1 MKRVRREGG
10 PGYGFRKHMNDVN
23 LHHST
28 PTFAADAPIADP
40 ALDRFG
46 RWPFAERVA
55 KILAMRQDPSS
66 LVVGLYG
73 AWGEGKTT
81 VLRFIERA
89 LNSYGH
95 VVCVWFNPWSYRDEG
110 PLIRSFFNSLGEAI
124 DASLGPRH
132 EKVGP
137 KLREYAALLAP
148 EAHGYGGDGG
158 HTFGEANAALEL
170 KKVRAWIGDLLQ
182 ALGRRVVVFVD
193 DMDRLEKETV
203 QAVFRLVKLSADF
216 DNTTYVLSFDPKVV
230 ATSLQTSGYGR
241 TGYDFLEKIISV
253 PLQLPPASATSL
265 LDLSYDGVNEAV
277 RVAEI
282 DLTQKQ
288 VDEFVHRFR
297 YGFLPRLQTPRIVN
311 QYANAL
317 LFALPILKDEVH
329 PVDQML
335 VEGMRIF
342 FPGLYEHIR
351 ENPDLYLVSRKRRGK
366 AKGGSRQA
374 AAERE
379 RPLESLSRREREAAR
394 RLITA
399 LFPQTASGQAR
410 HDYARWD
417 REQRVASERYF
428 ERYFQYAISTH
439 DLPDRMI
446 GTFLMQAEG
455 WSEEEAHRQLVDLFE
470 KADPKVVIRKLS
482 LRVEEASPR
491 AAFTLAKVVAR
502 LGSLFPD
509 TREGV
514 VGPAIS
520 AEAAYLVAQLLAG
533 LPAAKRFEG
542 ARSVLGEAEP
552 LWFALLC
559 MSRLIGEEAREGQE
573 LLREEQEM
581 QLVQLLAKRIR
592 DRAHAHPFHLEEPD
606 HALVLYSTWAAGRS
620 LEETNAYL
628 GQRLA
633 GAPGEVVALLKS
645 CVPKIWNPGS
655 GPRLGS
661 FERGEYEA
669 LRSIVDPET
678 VHAALAQHYGAERVA
693 GITSKSAK
701 ASDLSPEDRV
711 AYQFI
716 LTHRRVERERKRAE
730 KGRAGRD
737 RAAAERNHAA
747 APDAAP
753 QTEGASS

>member
-1 MKRVRREGG
+1 
-10 PGYGFRKHMNDVN
+10 MNDVN
-23 LHHST
+23 LHPST
-28 PTFAADAPIADP
+28 PTFAADAPIEDP

-89 LNSYGH
+89 LSSYGH

-148 EAHGYGGDGG
+148 DSHGYGGDGG
-158 HTFGEANAALEL
+158 HSFGEANAALEL

-216 DNTTYVLSFDPKVV
+216 ENTTYVLSFDPKVV

-317 LFALPILKDEVH
+317 LFALPILRDEVH

-342 FPGLYEHIR
+342 FPGLYEHIK
-351 ENPDLYLVSRKRRGK
+351 ENPDLYLMRQKRQ
-366 AKGGSRQA
+366 AKGKGSSRQA

-379 RPLESLSRREREAAR
+379 RPLASLSRREREAAR
-394 RLITA
+394 RLVAA
-399 LFPQTASGQAR
+399 LFPQTVAGQAR

-428 ERYFQYAISTH
+428 DRYFQYAISTH
-439 DLPDRMI
+439 DLPDRLI
-446 GTFLMQAEG
+446 GGFLAQAEG
-455 WSEEEAHRQLVDLFE
+455 WTVEEAHRRLLDLFDR
-470 KADPKVVIRKLS
+470 ADPKVVVRKLS

-491 AAFTLAKVVAR
+491 AASTLAKVVAG

-509 TREGV
+509 TREGI
-514 VGPAIS
+514 VGPALS

-533 LPAAKRFEG
+533 LPAAQRFER
-542 ARSVLGEAEP
+542 AQSVLGKAEP

-559 MSRLIGEEAREGQE
+559 MSRLFGEEAQDGEE
-573 LLREEQEM
+573 VLREEQEM

-592 DRAHAHPFHLEEPD
+592 DHAQAHPFHLEEPD

-620 LEETNAYL
+620 PEETNAYL
-628 GQRLA
+628 GRRLA
-633 GAPGEVVALLKS
+633 GAPSEGVALLKT
-645 CVPKIWNPGS
+645 CVPKIWNPGA

-661 FERGEYEA
+661 FERSEYEV
-669 LRSIVDPET
+669 LRGFVDPEM
-678 VHAALAQHYGAERVA
+678 VLAALKQHYGVERLAEVTA
-693 GITSKSAK
+693 KSLR
-701 ASDLSPEDRV
+701 ASDLSLEDRV

-716 LTHRRVERERKRAE
+716 LTHRRVERERKRAAKDRVE
-730 KGRAGRD
+730 TD
-737 RAAAERNHAA
+737 RAAVGQNRAGAPSAA
-747 APDAAP
+747 S
-753 QTEGASS
+753 QVEGASS

>member
-1 MKRVRREGG
+1 
-10 PGYGFRKHMNDVN
+10 MNDVN
-23 LHHST
+23 LHQST

-55 KILAMRQDPSS
+55 KILALRQDPSS

-81 VLRFIERA
+81 VLRFIERG

-95 VVCVWFNPWSYRDEG
+95 VVCVWFNPWSHRDEG
-110 PLIRSFFNSLGEAI
+110 PLIRSFFNSLAEAI

-148 EAHGYGGDGG
+148 ETHPYGGDGG
-158 HTFGEANAALEL
+158 HSFGESNAALEL

-193 DMDRLEKETV
+193 DMDRLERETV

-216 DNTTYVLSFDPKVV
+216 ENTTYVLSFDPKVV

-282 DLTQKQ
+282 DLTQRQ
-288 VDEFVHRFR
+288 VDEFVRRFR
-297 YGFLPRLQTPRIVN
+297 FGFLPRLQTPRIVN

-351 ENPDLYLVSRKRRGK
+351 ENPDLYLMRRKRREKEAARK
-366 AKGGSRQA
+366 AA
-374 AAERE
+374 TERE
-379 RPLESLSRREREAAR
+379 RPLETLNRREREAAR
-394 RLITA
+394 RLIAA
-399 LFPQTASGQAR
+399 LFPQTTSGQAR

-428 ERYFQYAISTH
+428 DRYFQYAISTH
-439 DLPDRMI
+439 DLPDRMV
-446 GTFLMQAEG
+446 GSFLSQAEG
-455 WSEEEAHRQLVDLFE
+455 WTVEEAHRQLAALFE
-470 KADPKVVIRKLS
+470 KADPKTVIRKLG
-482 LRVEEASPR
+482 LRVEEATP
-491 AAFTLAKVVAR
+491 AAAHTLAKVVST
-502 LGSLFPD
+502 LGTFFPD
-509 TREGV
+509 TREGI
-514 VGPAIS
+514 VGPSLS
-520 AEAAYLVAQLLAG
+520 AEAAYLVAQFLAC
-533 LPAAKRFEG
+533 LPEDRRFE
-542 ARSVLGEAEP
+542 AAQDVLSEAEP

-559 MSRLIGEEAREGQE
+559 MSRMIGEEVRQGQE
-573 LLREEQEM
+573 VLKEQEELA
-581 QLVQLLAKRIR
+581 LVQMLAKRIR
-592 DRAHAHPFHLEEPD
+592 DHAHAHPFHLEAPD
-606 HALVLYSTWAAGRS
+606 HALVLYSTWAAGRTP
-620 LEETNAYL
+620 EETNAFL
-628 GQRLA
+628 GRRLSENPA
-633 GAPGEVVALLKS
+633 EVVALLKT
-645 CVPKIWNPGS
+645 CVPKVWTSGGS
-655 GPRLGS
+655 RMGN
-661 FERGEYEA
+661 FEKTEYEVLLGIVEA
-669 LRSIVDPET
+669 QSIY
-678 VHAALAQHYGAERVA
+678 AALERHYGEERLA
-693 GITSKSAK
+693 GVSRRHLN
-701 ASDLSPEDRV
+701 DPDVSPEDRI
-711 AYQFI
+711 AYQFVMI
-716 LTHRRVERERKRAE
+716 HRQATRAREREEKDRPATARKHVA
-730 KGRAGRD
+730 
-737 RAAAERNHAA
+737 
-747 APDAAP
+747 DAASR
-753 QTEGASS
+753 TGETS